1 MSLVLAVDA
10 GTTKMKTAVVE
21 DGRRVL
27 ASAEQAYPINVRP
40 GGQRDIDTD
49 HWWNAFLD
57 CCGRLK
63 PLTAEVQAL
72 GLSVSTPG
80 ATAFGPEEALTPAV
94 LFLDGRGG
102 GRPSASGP
110 HRRG

>member
-40 GGQRDIDTD
+40 GGD
-49 HWWNAFLD
+49 
-57 CCGRLK
+57 
-63 PLTAEVQAL
+63 
-72 GLSVSTPG
+72 
-80 ATAFGPEEALTPAV
+80 
-94 LFLDGRGG
+94 
-102 GRPSASGP
+102 
-110 HRRG
+110 RRAHV